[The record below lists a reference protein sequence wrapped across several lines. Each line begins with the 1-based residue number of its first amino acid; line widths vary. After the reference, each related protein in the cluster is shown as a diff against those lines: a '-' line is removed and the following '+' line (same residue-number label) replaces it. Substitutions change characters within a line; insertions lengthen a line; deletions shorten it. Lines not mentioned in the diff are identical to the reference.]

1 MYHVILAH
9 LVLSK
14 LQEDHWRVLD
24 AILQQTHERQHE
36 EDGRDADQR
45 VALVALAVGDHEASS
60 TDEASDQQ
68 QELIVEMRYRLPH
81 VRVWC
86 EVDRWASEGDR
97 LKREAVCWAAEQ
109 QANDALDLSIEPD
122 ISLIGDGGL

>member
-97 LKREAVCWAAEQ
+97 LKREGGSVLGSGAASKGCSRS
-109 QANDALDLSIEPD
+109 LDRVRYITD
-122 ISLIGDGGL
+122 